1 MAGFE
6 VTPEGLEDPQMNDEF
21 LSRLEDQLLGMT
33 ARPSLRQ
40 RLSTSHV
47 PVSSIPKIVR
57 RIGIRGLIE
66 SIRNSFV
73 DTRSLYEEG
82 RTIPHC
88 GTTMIGRKRLKNIR
102 YCIEQILRDDITGD
116 FIETGVWRGGAAIY
130 MRAVLKAHSIYNRT
144 VWVADSFQG
153 LPSPDPKY
161 PADENDLLHLRSRLV
176 VSQNEVE
183 SHFRSYGL
191 LDSHVQFLPGWFE
204 DSLKTFPGI
213 ALALLR
219 IDCDLYSSTHTVLTH
234 LHDLVADGGY
244 VIVDDYGAI
253 PACRLAVDDFR
264 RLRNISDPIIEID
277 HTGIY
282 WKRSRQST

>member
-1 MAGFE
+1 
-6 VTPEGLEDPQMNDEF
+6 MNDEL
-21 LSRLEDQLLGMT
+21 LSQLEDQLLGIT

-40 RLSTSHV
+40 RLATTRV
-47 PVSSIPKIVR
+47 PLSSIPKIIR
-57 RIGIRGLIE
+57 QIGIRGLIE
-66 SIRNSFV
+66 SVKNSFV

-102 YCIEQILRDDITGD
+102 YCIEQILRDDIAGD
-116 FIETGVWRGGAAIY
+116 LIETGVWRGGAAMY
-130 MRAVLKAHSIYNRT
+130 MRAVLKTHSVDNRT

-153 LPSPDPKY
+153 LPAPDPKN
-161 PADENDLLHLRSRLV
+161 PADENDLLHLRSSRV
-176 VSQNEVE
+176 VSQSEVE

-191 LDSHVQFLPGWFE
+191 LDSQVQFLPGWFE
-204 DSLKTFPGI
+204 DSLKTPPQI

-219 IDCDLYSSTHTVLTH
+219 IDCDLYSSTYTVLTK

-253 PACRLAVDDFR
+253 PACRLAVDNFR
-264 RLRNISDPIIEID
+264 RLRNISDPIVEID

-282 WKRSRQST
+282 WRRSRPLR

>member
-1 MAGFE
+1 
-6 VTPEGLEDPQMNDEF
+6 MNDEF
-21 LSRLEDQLLGMT
+21 LSHLEDQLLGMT

-40 RLSTSHV
+40 RLLTSRV

-66 SIRNSFV
+66 SLRSSVV
-73 DTRSLYEEG
+73 DTRLLYEEG
-82 RTIPHC
+82 RTIPPC
-88 GTTMIGRKRLKNIR
+88 GTTMIGRKRLRNIR
-102 YCIEQILRDDITGD
+102 YCIEQILRNDITGD

-130 MRAVLKAHSIYNRT
+130 MRAVLKAHSVYNRT

-161 PADENDLLHLRSRLV
+161 PADATDLLHLRSSLV
-176 VSQNEVE
+176 VSQSEVE
-183 SHFRSYGL
+183 SNFRCYGL

-204 DSLKTFPGI
+204 DSLKTFPRI

-253 PACRLAVDDFR
+253 PACRLAVDNFR

>member
-1 MAGFE
+1 MNDDFLSQ
-6 VTPEGLEDPQMNDEF
+6 LED
-21 LSRLEDQLLGMT
+21 RLLGLR
-33 ARPSLRQ
+33 ARPTLRQ
-40 RLSTSHV
+40 RFSASHV
-47 PVSSIPKIVR
+47 PVSSIPTILR

-66 SIRNSFV
+66 SAKNSLA
-73 DTRSLYEEG
+73 DSRSLYEEG

-130 MRAVLKAHSIYNRT
+130 MRAVLKAHSVYNRT

-161 PADENDLLHLRSRLV
+161 PADDNDLLHLRSSLV
-176 VSQNEVE
+176 VSQSEVE

-234 LHDLVADGGY
+234 LHDL
-244 VIVDDYGAI
+244 
-253 PACRLAVDDFR
+253 
-264 RLRNISDPIIEID
+264 
-277 HTGIY
+277 
-282 WKRSRQST
+282 

>member
-1 MAGFE
+1 
-6 VTPEGLEDPQMNDEF
+6 MNDEF
-21 LSRLEDQLLGMT
+21 LAQLEDQLLGMT
-33 ARPSLRQ
+33 VRSSLKQ

-57 RIGIRGLIE
+57 RIGVRGLIE
-66 SIRNSFV
+66 SLRKSFV

-82 RTIPHC
+82 RTMPPC
-88 GTTMIGRKRLKNIR
+88 GTTMIGRKRLRNIR
-102 YCIEQILRDDITGD
+102 YCIEQILRDDIAGD

-130 MRAVLKAHSIYNRT
+130 MRAVLKTQSVYNRT

-153 LPSPDPKY
+153 LPSPDPRY
-161 PADENDLLHLRSRLV
+161 PADENDLLHLRSGLA
-176 VSQNEVE
+176 VSQSEVE

-191 LDSHVQFLPGWFE
+191 LDNRVQFLPGWFE
-204 DSLKTFPGI
+204 DSLKTFPGV

-219 IDCDLYSSTHTVLTH
+219 IDCDLYSSTNTVLTH
-234 LHDLVADGGY
+234 LYDLVAHGGY

-264 RLRNISDPIIEID
+264 RARNISDPIIEID

-282 WKRSRQST
+282 WKRSQPSNPEIRQQA